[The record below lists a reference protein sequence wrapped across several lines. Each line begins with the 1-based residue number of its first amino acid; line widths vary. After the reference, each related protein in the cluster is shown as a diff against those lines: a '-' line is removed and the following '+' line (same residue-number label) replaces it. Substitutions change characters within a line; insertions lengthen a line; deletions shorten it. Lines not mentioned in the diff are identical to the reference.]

1 MRTVYKVIG
10 DFRLLTTA
18 SLSKAW
24 YFCSPDVIKIET
36 IYWSSPCIRNI
47 YKMIEMNFRFRRP
60 IYFQKAIDGVFIP

>member
-47 YKMIEMNFRFRRP
+47 YKMIDEFP
-60 IYFQKAIDGVFIP
+60 LPATDLLSKGY